1 MSTST
6 SSSFTNVFTAE
17 TLGYITQLPEVTAA
31 RVTLDTYNDHRVY
44 FTIPIT
50 ETIRN
55 ALLTALGLDLSHLHN
70 LPMRWIKGDTAPHV
84 DSGPVVFKHSYL
96 VYLTNSAGELILD
109 TTSYPITANTGYK
122 FNEGLS
128 HKTLNTSGEPRL
140 LIGPM
145 DEFGNPVGAT
155 ILYYNNYADAY
166 AQNGNYIAAQGNT
179 FIIGDTGNIG
189 YGNIGSYTRWRV
201 AYVYGSPA
209 PTGTYD
215 NGFDL
220 FTLGLGYNSF
230 YLYPSAPCF
239 LEGTKVL
246 CLVDNVK
253 TYIPIET
260 IKPGTEVLTS
270 RDGYKKVA
278 HIGKGNIQNS
288 GNTERTQNRLYK
300 CTPEKY
306 PELTEDLYITG
317 CHSILVDHIN
327 DIQRQETIKH
337 LGKIFVTDKK
347 YRLMACI
354 DERCEPW
361 NEVGNYTIWHIALE
375 NADEKMNYGIYVN
388 GGLLVET
395 CSINFLKNKSNMT
408 LIES

>member
-1 MSTST
+1 MSSA
-6 SSSFTNVFTAE
+6 FTNVFSSE
-17 TLGYITQLPEVTAA
+17 VIEYIIQLPEVISA
-31 RVTLDTYNDHRVY
+31 RATLNSYNDHRVY

-55 ALLTALGLDLSHLHN
+55 ALLTTFGLDLSHLTN
-70 LPMRWIKGDTAPHV
+70 LPMRWIKGDTTPHV
-84 DSGPVVFKHSYL
+84 DSGPVIFKNSYL
-96 VYLTNSAGELILD
+96 VYLTNSAGELVLD
-109 TTSYPITANTGYK
+109 TTSYSITANTGFK
-122 FNEGLS
+122 FNEGLA
-128 HKTLNTSGEPRL
+128 HKTLNTGNEPRL

-155 ILYYNNYADAY
+155 PVIYYSNYADAI
-166 AQNGNYIAAQGNT
+166 AQNANVIAYGSSYVINENIYIGNT
-179 FIIGDTGNIG
+179 
-189 YGNIGSYTRWRV
+189 SPYTRWRIAV
-201 AYVYGSPA
+201 VLGDTA
-209 PTGTYD
+209 PTGTYN

-220 FTLGLGYNSF
+220 LTLGLAQTSY

-246 CLVDNVK
+246 CLVDDVK

-260 IKPGTEVLTS
+260 IKQGTQVLTS
-270 RDGYKKVA
+270 RDGFKKVV
-278 HIGKGNIQNS
+278 HIGKGNIQNPENS
-288 GNTERTQNRLYK
+288 ERTENRLYE

-306 PELTEDLYITG
+306 PELTENLHITG
-317 CHSILVDHIN
+317 CHSILVDNIS
-327 DIQRQETIKH
+327 DTQREQTIKH

-361 NEVGNYTIWHIALE
+361 NKPGSYTIWHLALE
-375 NADEKMNYGIYVN
+375 NIDERMNYGIYVN

-395 CSINFLKNKSNMT
+395 CSINFLKKNSNMT

>member
-1 MSTST
+1 MSTTT
-6 SSSFTNVFTAE
+6 SSSFTNVFTTQ
-17 TLGYITQLPEVTAA
+17 TLAYITQLPEVTAA
-31 RVTLDTYNDHRVY
+31 RATLDAYNDHRVY

-50 ETIRN
+50 EIIRN

-70 LPMRWIKGDTAPHV
+70 LPMRWIKGDTAPHI

-122 FNEGLS
+122 FNEGAT
-128 HKTLNTSGEPRL
+128 HKTLNTGNEPRL

-145 DEFGNPVGAT
+145 DEFGNPVGGSPV
-155 ILYYNNYADAY
+155 IYYSNYADAI
-166 AQNGNYIAAQGNT
+166 AQNANYIALGGSYVINENT
-179 FIIGDTGNIG
+179 YN
-189 YGNIGSYTRWRV
+189 GSTSPYTRWRV
-201 AYVYGSPA
+201 AVVYGETA
-209 PTGTYD
+209 PTGTYN

-220 FTLGLGYNSF
+220 LTLGLGTTSY

-278 HIGKGNIQNS
+278 HIGKGNIQNP
-288 GNTERTQNRLYK
+288 GNTERTENRLYK
-300 CTPEKY
+300 CTPANY
-306 PELTEDLYITG
+306 PELTENLYITG
-317 CHSILVDHIN
+317 CHSILVDHIS

-347 YRLMACI
+347 YRLIACL

-361 NEVGNYTIWHIALE
+361 NSEANYTIWHIALE
-375 NADEKMNYGIYVN
+375 NADEKMNYGVYVN